1 MAPIHDL
8 NSIGS
13 KTATLIGTGAS
24 GATIRGP
31 VKEPGSEKV
40 IYITIYLARLVPHS
54 CCLKPVAPA
63 TEHIKGK
70 VLVWCSAVK
79 SVVPRDNQQGW
90 PYLQYVK
97 FNTPDLSPP
106 YT

>member
-8 NSIGS
+8 NSIS
-13 KTATLIGTGAS
+13 PKTPTLIGTGAS
-24 GATIRGP
+24 GATIRGGP

-79 SVVPRDNQQGW
+79 SVVSHEIINKGG
-90 PYLQYVK
+90 LT
-97 FNTPDLSPP
+97 FNT
-106 YT
+106 